1 MNDLFVTRENKCNLR
16 NCSAL
21 ESSLKRTVTFAKET
35 ISHSVVQIWNLIP
48 ERLRTFSTFCKFTKE
63 IKKMEIKIAD
73 VECAKYRFNMF
84 ALLTNNVNV
93 FFCQILLL

>member
-48 ERLRTFSTFCKFTKE
+48 KSLRTFATFCKFTKE

-93 FFCQILLL
+93 FFCQILLF